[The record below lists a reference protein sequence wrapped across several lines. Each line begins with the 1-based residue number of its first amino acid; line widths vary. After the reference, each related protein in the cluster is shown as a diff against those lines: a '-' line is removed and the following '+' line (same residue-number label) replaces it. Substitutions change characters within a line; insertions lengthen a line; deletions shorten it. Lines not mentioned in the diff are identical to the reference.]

1 MDTVV
6 LKNEVWLTS
15 LDPTIGR
22 EINKARPCVILSP
35 DVINK
40 YSATVTVAPLT
51 STLKK
56 YPTRIDYNVNG
67 KKGQIVID
75 QIRSIDKSRL
85 IKKISSI
92 NEVTSDKVYKIIVA
106 YFK

>member
-1 MDTVV
+1 MVV
-6 LKNEVWLTS
+6 FKNEIWLTT

-35 DVINK
+35 DVLNK

-56 YPTRIDYNVNG
+56 YPTRIDCNVNG
-67 KKGQIVID
+67 KNGQIVID
-75 QIRSIDKSRL
+75 QIRCIDKSRL

-92 NEVTSDKVYKIIVA
+92 NEVTSEKVYKTIVA

>member
-1 MDTVV
+1 MVV

-85 IKKISSI
+85 IRKISSI
-92 NEVTSDKVYKIIVA
+92 NEVTSEKVYKTILA

>member
-1 MDTVV
+1 MVV
-6 LKNEVWLTS
+6 FKNEIWLTS

-35 DVINK
+35 DVLNK

-56 YPTRIDYNVNG
+56 YPTRIDCNVNG

-85 IKKISSI
+85 IKKISCI
-92 NEVTSDKVYKIIVA
+92 NEVTSEKVYKTIVA

>member
-1 MDTVV
+1 MVV

-22 EINKARPCVILSP
+22 EINKSRPCVILSP
-35 DVINK
+35 NVINK

-56 YPTRIDYNVNG
+56 YPTRIDCNVNG

-75 QIRSIDKSRL
+75 QIRTIDKTRL
-85 IKKISSI
+85 IKKISTI
-92 NEVTSDKVYKIIVA
+92 NETTAEKIYETIVA
-106 YFK
+106 YFR

>member
-1 MDTVV
+1 MVV

-15 LDPTIGR
+15 LDPNIGR

-35 DVINK
+35 DVLNK

-56 YPTRIDYNVNG
+56 YPTRIDCNVNG

-92 NEVTSDKVYKIIVA
+92 NEVTSEKVYKTITA

>member
-1 MDTVV
+1 MVV

-40 YSATVTVAPLT
+40 YSDTVTVAPLT

-56 YPTRIDYNVNG
+56 YPTRIDCNVNS

-92 NEVTSDKVYKIIVA
+92 NEVTSDKVYKIIEA

>member
-1 MDTVV
+1 MVV

-35 DVINK
+35 DVLNK
-40 YSATVTVAPLT
+40 YSATVAPLT

-56 YPTRIDYNVNG
+56 YPTRIDCNVNG

-92 NEVTSDKVYKIIVA
+92 NEVTSEKVYKTILA

>member
-1 MDTVV
+1 MVV

-35 DVINK
+35 DVLNK

-56 YPTRIDYNVNG
+56 YPTRIDCNVNS

-92 NEVTSDKVYKIIVA
+92 NEVTSEKVYKTILA

>member
-1 MDTVV
+1 MVV
-6 LKNEVWLTS
+6 FKNEIWLTS

-56 YPTRIDYNVNG
+56 YPTRIDCNVNG

-85 IKKISSI
+85 INKISSI
-92 NEVTSDKVYKIIVA
+92 NEVTSDKVYKTIIV

>member
-1 MDTVV
+1 MVV

-22 EINKARPCVILSP
+22 EINKSRPCVILST

-51 STLKK
+51 STIKK
-56 YPTRIDYNVNG
+56 YPTRIDCNVNG
-67 KKGQIVID
+67 KNGQIVID
-75 QIRSIDKSRL
+75 QIRTIDKTRL
-85 IKKISSI
+85 IKKISTI
-92 NEVTSDKVYKIIVA
+92 NVATSEKVYETIVA
-106 YFK
+106 YFR

>member
-1 MDTVV
+1 MVV
-6 LKNEVWLTS
+6 IKNEIWLTS

-35 DVINK
+35 DVLNK

-56 YPTRIDYNVNG
+56 YPTRIDCNVNG

-75 QIRSIDKSRL
+75 QIRCIEKSRL

-92 NEVTSDKVYKIIVA
+92 NEVTSEKVYKTIVA

>member
-1 MDTVV
+1 MVV

-92 NEVTSDKVYKIIVA
+92 NEVTSEKVYKTIVA

>member
-1 MDTVV
+1 MVV
-6 LKNEVWLTS
+6 FKNEIWLTS

-22 EINKARPCVILSP
+22 EINKVRPCVILSP
-35 DVINK
+35 DVLNK
-40 YSATVTVAPLT
+40 YSETVTVAPLT

-56 YPTRIDYNVNG
+56 NPTRIDCNVNG

-75 QIRSIDKSRL
+75 QISAIDKRRL
-85 IKKISSI
+85 IKKISVI
-92 NEVTSDKVYKIIVA
+92 NEITSAKVFQTLMV

>member
-1 MDTVV
+1 MVV

-56 YPTRIDYNVNG
+56 YPTRIDCNVNG

-75 QIRSIDKSRL
+75 QIRCIDKSRL

-92 NEVTSDKVYKIIVA
+92 NEVTSEKVYKTIVA

>member
-1 MDTVV
+1 MVV
-6 LKNEVWLTS
+6 IKNEIWLTS
-15 LDPTIGR
+15 LDPSIGR

-35 DVINK
+35 DVLNK

-56 YPTRIDYNVNG
+56 YPTRIDCNVNG

-75 QIRSIDKSRL
+75 QIRCIDKSRL

-92 NEVTSDKVYKIIVA
+92 NEVTSEKVYKTIVA

>member
-1 MDTVV
+1 MVV
-6 LKNEVWLTS
+6 FKNEIWLTT

-35 DVINK
+35 DVLNK

-56 YPTRIDYNVNG
+56 YPTRIDCNVNG

-75 QIRSIDKSRL
+75 EIRCIDKSRL

-92 NEVTSDKVYKIIVA
+92 NEVTSEKVYKTILA

>member
-1 MDTVV
+1 MVV

-22 EINKARPCVILSP
+22 EINKSRPCVILSP
-35 DVINK
+35 DVLNK

-56 YPTRIDYNVNG
+56 YPTRIDCNVNG

-75 QIRSIDKSRL
+75 QIRTIDKTRL
-85 IKKISSI
+85 IKKISTI
-92 NEVTSDKVYKIIVA
+92 NEATAEKIYETIVA
-106 YFK
+106 YFR

>member
-1 MDTVV
+1 MVV

-35 DVINK
+35 DVLNK

-56 YPTRIDYNVNG
+56 YPTRIDCNVNG

-75 QIRSIDKSRL
+75 KIKSIDKSRL

-92 NEVTSDKVYKIIVA
+92 NEVTSEKVYKTILA

>member
-1 MDTVV
+1 MVV
-6 LKNEVWLTS
+6 FKNEIWLTS

-35 DVINK
+35 DVLNK

-56 YPTRIDYNVNG
+56 YPTRIDCNVNG

-75 QIRSIDKSRL
+75 QIRCIDKSRL

-92 NEVTSDKVYKIIVA
+92 NEVTSEKVYKTIVA

>member
-1 MDTVV
+1 MVV
-6 LKNEVWLTS
+6 FKNEIWLTS

-35 DVINK
+35 DVLNK

-56 YPTRIDYNVNG
+56 YPTRIDCNVNG

-75 QIRSIDKSRL
+75 QTRCIDKSRL

-92 NEVTSDKVYKIIVA
+92 NEVTSEKVYKTIVV

>member
-1 MDTVV
+1 MVV

-35 DVINK
+35 DVLNK

-56 YPTRIDYNVNG
+56 YPTRIDCNVNG

-75 QIRSIDKSRL
+75 QIRCIDKSRL

-92 NEVTSDKVYKIIVA
+92 NEVTSEKVYKTIVA

>member
-1 MDTVV
+1 MVI

-40 YSATVTVAPLT
+40 YSDTVTVAPLT

-56 YPTRIDYNVNG
+56 YPTRIDCNVNG

-92 NEVTSDKVYKIIVA
+92 NEVTSEKVYKTIIA

>member
-1 MDTVV
+1 MVV

-35 DVINK
+35 DVLNK

-56 YPTRIDYNVNG
+56 YPTRIDCNVNG

-75 QIRSIDKSRL
+75 QIRSIDKLRL

-92 NEVTSDKVYKIIVA
+92 NEVTSEKVYKTILA